1 MTTAATLRITIAL
14 ALAALV
20 SQAAP
25 CDIGGTSDI
34 GTATDMG
41 LNDLGTPASLQSVN
55 SGSTSLGSTVNAI
68 PITNV
73 NPINRYQPVI
83 QAFAPIVQSE
93 CYGDYDGSTL
103 GPNYG
108 WGSQLYRRDSGL
120 SGTSSYSTLNTPYS
134 SPLDSS
140 SSDYGMGLW
149 SQGQSDCDASVP
161 SQNVDL
167 GSSVSVIP
175 STQVA
180 PSTFYQ
186 PHVSFLES
194 NIQAAPMQS
203 NYLPQQN
210 VDLGSNVS
218 IQPTTQVL
226 PQTTYQPSV
235 HQLTTSIE
243 AAPQDDQSLPQS
255 SVQLGSNVLITP
267 TVGVRPL
274 TVYQPTIKSLPFVID
289 VEPCQDADSSI
300 YYDPFQRSR
309 RPYFGGSSSFATS
322 PYYLPPPSY
331 GSSYG
336 LGPND
341 QDYSQ
346 DYQGQN
352 YQDLRYVPNSSDPGC
367 YQSSSSYGPISDV
380 SSD

>member
-14 ALAALV
+14 ALAALI

-41 LNDLGTPASLQSVN
+41 FNDLGTPVSLQSVN

-93 CYGDYDGSTL
+93 CYGDYDGSIL
-103 GPNYG
+103 GPDYG

-120 SGTSSYSTLNTPYS
+120 SDTSSYSTLNAPYS

-149 SQGQSDCDASVP
+149 GQGQSDCDTSVP

-186 PHVSFLES
+186 PHVSSLES
-194 NIQAAPMQS
+194 NIQAASAQS
-203 NYLPQQN
+203 NYLPQQD

-226 PQTTYQPSV
+226 PQTTYQLGV

-243 AAPQDDQSLPQS
+243 AASQDDQSLPQS

-267 TVGVRPL
+267 TVDLVVRTLVDLHPTPPSLIICHHPMGCTEARPMDLVQMTKTILKIIKVKIAKAIQLINATKITKTRLVYL
-274 TVYQPTIKSLPFVID
+274 TLAIRAITK
-289 VEPCQDADSSI
+289 A
-300 YYDPFQRSR
+300 R
-309 RPYFGGSSSFATS
+309 RPM
-322 PYYLPPPSY
+322 
-331 GSSYG
+331 
-336 LGPND
+336 
-341 QDYSQ
+341 
-346 DYQGQN
+346 
-352 YQDLRYVPNSSDPGC
+352 DLSLMFLQIKDDFKNL
-367 YQSSSSYGPISDV
+367 
-380 SSD
+380 